1 MSPLEGGPRAAR
13 YIFAHSLIIFKAIG
27 NLGIFLPY
35 HQGSANFTNTNQSW
49 NHSFKDCMIMFFF
62 SGDSCLS
69 RISNADESA

>member
-1 MSPLEGGPRAAR
+1 MPPSEGGPAR
-13 YIFAHSLIIFKAIG
+13 RQPRFARSLIIFKAIG

-35 HQGSANFTNTNQSW
+35 RRGSANFTNTNQSW